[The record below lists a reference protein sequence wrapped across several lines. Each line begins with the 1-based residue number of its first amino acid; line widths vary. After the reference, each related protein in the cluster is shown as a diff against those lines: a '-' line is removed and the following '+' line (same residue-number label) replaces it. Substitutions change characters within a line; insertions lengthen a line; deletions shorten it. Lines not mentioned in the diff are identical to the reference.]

1 MLHYWHNGQ
10 VGRKRHDKR
19 NIHSLNERDKRLM
32 NKALEYNKK
41 TRHHE

>member
-1 MLHYWHNGQ
+1 MGSRG
-10 VGRKRHDKR
+10 VF

-41 TRHHE
+41 IRHHE

>member
-1 MLHYWHNGQ
+1 MSANALG
-10 VGRKRHDKR
+10 GRKRHDKR

-41 TRHHE
+41 IRHYE